1 MKKIKYTK
9 LPYNKAKTITTAVK
23 VKDGGAT
30 TVPTACAIALRD
42 NFGRWHTE
50 ADMCPAGAS
59 VPTYRYEDGE
69 IPARVWAEMWQYL
82 ADIAERN
89 LSRCGELLS
98 VYGGGELHAAHLPR
112 VQAAAARYASSL
124 ANCRAKV
131 ATFAALA
138 EGRANERRSERI
150 RREARIVHD
159 GAAAYIDAAAEKATI
174 RFSKIEARVNKR
186 EAARTA
192 NAVKAA

>member
-9 LPYNKAKTITTAVK
+9 LSYNKAKIITTAVK

-42 NFGRWHTE
+42 NSGKWHTE
-50 ADMCPAGAS
+50 ADMRPAGAS
-59 VPTYRYEDGE
+59 VPVYRYEDGG

-82 ADIAERN
+82 ANIAERN

-98 VYGGGELHAAHLPR
+98 VYGGEIHAAHIRR
-112 VQAAAARYASSL
+112 VQAAAARYAASL
-124 ANCRAKV
+124 ANCRVKIE
-131 ATFAALA
+131 TYKALA
-138 EGRANERRSERI
+138 ENRANDRRMERERK
-150 RREARIVHD
+150 EAEIVRN
-159 GAAAYIDAAAEKATI
+159 GSAAYVDNAAEKATI
-174 RFSKIEARVNKR
+174 RFSKIEERVNKR
-186 EAARTA
+186 EAAKAA

>member
-23 VKDGGAT
+23 IKDGGAT

-42 NFGRWHTE
+42 NSGKWHTE
-50 ADMCPAGAS
+50 ADMLPAGVS
-59 VPTYRYEDGE
+59 VPVYRYEDGG

-82 ADIAERN
+82 ANIAERN

-98 VYGGGELHAAHLPR
+98 VYSGEFHAAHLRR
-112 VQAAAARYASSL
+112 VQEAAAKYASSL
-124 ANCRAKV
+124 AHCRAKV
-131 ATFAALA
+131 ATFKALA
-138 EGRANERRSERI
+138 EKRANERRMDRERKESE
-150 RREARIVHD
+150 IVRN
-159 GAAAYIDAAAEKATI
+159 GSAAYIDDAAEKATI
-174 RFSKIEARVNKR
+174 RFTKIEERVLKR
-186 EAARTA
+186 EAAKAA